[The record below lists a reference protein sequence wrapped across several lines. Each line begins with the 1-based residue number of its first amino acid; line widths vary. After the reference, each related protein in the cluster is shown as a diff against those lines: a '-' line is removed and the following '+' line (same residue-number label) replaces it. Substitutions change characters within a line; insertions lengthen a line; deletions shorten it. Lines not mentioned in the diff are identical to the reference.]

1 MIIRQSN
8 GLLTRTLS
16 GFSGQESISRKLSG
30 NFFRVSVGLFSFFLL
45 LSLLKVDNYTLDETV
60 FHYPNLLNFYY
71 NGWDALF
78 NDHYSAANTPLP
90 YFIVAILAKL
100 FSPSLVL
107 ARIVTALISF
117 ATFLLF
123 VKLLESY
130 AVSKYFSFS
139 ILLYPYFFVNAF
151 VFYTINYGLFFLA
164 LALLLW
170 QKNEKEKQHSLSG
183 EFLTGLA
190 FSMAVLC
197 QQFFLVIPFAI
208 IAYRG
213 CSFLFTKKMKRRQSF
228 QQLFLSNLLLAV
240 PLILPFAL
248 FFYWGGLTH
257 PNFRSHTLAFYP
269 STVVAILFV
278 TGFYFSPYIFFRRK
292 KIKSVEAIASLSFS
306 ILLVTVFKP
315 VFSDFQGPGLFT
327 GLVFHLITIPGEI
340 HPFIS
345 SILMTALTSLGVLV
359 LVELVKSLK
368 SRSDFALITMAA
380 GLLLAYS
387 FNTQIGE
394 RHLSGLMMILFLL
407 LLPRMKET
415 RWLYPAAM
423 TIAGIGYF
431 AYWYF
436 FKFSGA

>member
-16 GFSGQESISRKLSG
+16 GFSGQENFSRKLSG
-30 NFFRVSVGLFSFFLL
+30 NYFGVSVGIFSFFLL
-45 LSLLKVDNYTLDETV
+45 LSLLKVGDYTLDETV
-60 FHYPNLLNFYY
+60 FHYPNLLNFYN
-71 NGWDALF
+71 NGWDAMF
-78 NDHYSAANTPLP
+78 NGQYSAANTPLP

-100 FSPSLVL
+100 FSPSLAL

-117 ATFLLF
+117 STFLIF

-151 VFYTINYGLFFLA
+151 VFYAINYGLFFLA
-164 LALLLW
+164 LALWLW
-170 QKNEKEKQHSLSG
+170 QKTENEKKASLSR
-183 EFLTGLA
+183 EFLTGLS

-197 QQFFLVIPFAI
+197 QQFFIVIPFAI
-208 IAYRG
+208 IFYRG
-213 CSFLFTKKMKRRQSF
+213 LSFFTAKQINRRQSF
-228 QQLFLSNLLLAV
+228 QQLFLSNLLLAI
-240 PLILPFAL
+240 PLLLPAVL

-257 PNFRSHTLAFYP
+257 PNFSSHSLAFYP

-292 KIKSVEAIASLSFS
+292 KIKTVEAIASLFLS
-306 ILLVTVFKP
+306 ILLVMAFKP

-327 GLVFHLITIPGEI
+327 GLVFHLITIPGKI
-340 HPFIS
+340 QPLITSF
-345 SILMTALTSLGVLV
+345 LMTGLTTLGILV
-359 LVELVKSLK
+359 FVELVKSLK
-368 SRSDFALITMAA
+368 SRSDFTLITVVAF
-380 GLLLAYS
+380 LLLAYS

-415 RWLYPAAM
+415 GWLYPVAM

-431 AYWYF
+431 MYWYF